1 MQYNVYFIVSL
12 PVNMNT
18 LALSTLI
25 FAVFMLAGGY
35 LGYVQARSKASLI
48 AGSAF
53 AALLALATFL
63 IASEDKSTS
72 HYGVILATILS
83 VVNLVFG
90 LMRYFKTRKVMP
102 AGIIAIM
109 SFSLLI
115 LCVLEL
121 TR

>member
-1 MQYNVYFIVSL
+1 
-12 PVNMNT
+12 MNT
-18 LALSTLI
+18 LAISTLV

-63 IASEDKSTS
+63 IASEDKSTA
-72 HYGVILATILS
+72 HYGIILATLLS
-83 VVNLVFG
+83 VTNLVFG
-90 LMRYFKTRKVMP
+90 LLRYFKTRKLMP

-109 SFSLLI
+109 SFALLL

>member
-1 MQYNVYFIVSL
+1 
-12 PVNMNT
+12 MNT

-35 LGYVQARSKASLI
+35 LGYVQARSRASLI
-48 AGSAF
+48 AGSIF
-53 AALLALATFL
+53 AALLALATYL
-63 IASEDKSTS
+63 IASEDKTTV
-72 HYGVILATILS
+72 HYGVILATGLS
-83 VVNLVFG
+83 IINLIFG
-90 LMRYFKTRKVMP
+90 LMRYFKTRKLMP

-109 SFSLLI
+109 SFSLFI

>member
-1 MQYNVYFIVSL
+1 
-12 PVNMNT
+12 MNT
-18 LALSTLI
+18 LAISTLI

-35 LGYVQARSKASLI
+35 LGYVQARSKASLV

-53 AALLALATFL
+53 AVLLALSTFL
-63 IASEDKSTS
+63 IASDDKTTVQ
-72 HYGVILATILS
+72 YGVILATLLS
-83 VVNLVFG
+83 VINLVFG
-90 LMRYFKTRKVMP
+90 LMRYFKTRKLMP

-109 SFSLLI
+109 SFALLL

>member
-1 MQYNVYFIVSL
+1 
-12 PVNMNT
+12 MNT

-35 LGYVQARSKASLI
+35 LGYIQARSKASLI

-53 AALLALATFL
+53 AVFLALSTFL
-63 IASEDKSTS
+63 IASEDKSTA

-83 VVNLVFG
+83 VINLVFG
-90 LMRYFKTRKVMP
+90 LMRYFKTRKMMP

-109 SFSLLI
+109 SFALLI